1 MTDVFV
7 SYKREDEVQ
16 VGRLVKALESAG
28 LSVWWDR
35 ALPGGEHWRDN
46 IESALEKAKCVVV
59 AWTRRSVSPDGSFVK
74 EEAAR
79 AARRNVLVPVLL
91 ERKVNPPLGFGEV
104 QAIDLTRWRGRTRD
118 PCFRDLV
125 SAVQAKLAG
134 QPVPPPLGPMKR
146 LRQRLVVASAASA
159 MLAVASAFATNAL
172 NFQNSACGASVA
184 APWLSDTCGAF
195 GLGARP
201 KREERIAWEQR
212 PNGDCEAL
220 RQHIRKF
227 PEGTYRTTAMAL
239 LNAHTVVNVE
249 QWTPVQ
255 RPLRLLIGRD
265 AAPMATEVAARSAAS
280 ERGLEKARQLC
291 QPLGSLGGVKLRS
304 ADADP
309 QEWTC
314 EKASGGIVCGFE
326 GQAICSLD
334 ELNIIERKECNAV
347 PTR

>member
-16 VGRLVKALESAG
+16 VGRLVQALEQAG

-35 ALPGGEHWRDN
+35 ELPGGEHWRAN
-46 IESALEKAKCVVV
+46 IESALENAKCVVV
-59 AWTRRSVSPDGSFVK
+59 AWTRRSVGTDGSFVK

-91 ERKVNPPLGFGEV
+91 EKKVIPPLGFGEL
-104 QAIDLTRWRGRTRD
+104 QAIDLTGWRGGPRD
-118 PCFRDLV
+118 PFLRDLV
-125 SAVQAKLAG
+125 SAVRAKVAG

-146 LRQRLVVASAASA
+146 LQRRLTVAGAASVL
-159 MLAVASAFATNAL
+159 LAFGSAFATNAL
-172 NFQNSACGASVA
+172 NFQNFVCGASVA

-220 RQHIRKF
+220 SQHIRQF
-227 PEGTYRTTAMAL
+227 PEGVLRTTAVAL
-239 LNAHTVVNVE
+239 LNAHTVVKVE
-249 QWTPVQ
+249 QWTPAQ
-255 RPLRLLIGRD
+255 RPLRLLVGRD
-265 AAPMATEVAARSAAS
+265 AAPMATEAAARTAAL

-291 QPLGSLGGVKLRS
+291 QPLGALGGVKLRTV
-304 ADADP
+304 DADP

-314 EKASGGIVCGFE
+314 EKVSGGIVCGFE

-334 ELNIIERKECNAV
+334 ELNISERKECNAAS
-347 PTR
+347 TR